1 MNKETVQS
9 WTKPCTQE
17 GLAIPG
23 FVLGGGL
30 GGGGGGPG
38 GRKWGGSLP
47 LQALRADLKH
57 YVTQDT
63 ISAIKGGGRSTGNTR
78 KILQCHLPIS
88 HHPFF
93 FLPCIQCH
101 CRAFPSRTTLEL
113 SQRSYFISKE
123 RWLKFGS
130 AFGPML

>member
-1 MNKETVQS
+1 MQS
-9 WTKPCTQE
+9 WTRPCTQE

-30 GGGGGGPG
+30 GGGGAPWWQ
-38 GRKWGGSLP
+38 KVGGSLP

-57 YVTQDT
+57 YVPQDT
-63 ISAIKGGGRSTGNTR
+63 ISAIKEGGRSTGNTR
-78 KILQCHLPIS
+78 KILQCHLPIP

-93 FLPCIQCH
+93 SCH
-101 CRAFPSRTTLEL
+101 AYSDTAERFPSRTTLEL